1 VEHWCNLCFGK
12 LNPRGASNGPPLL
25 GNSDSSQS
33 AAAQRT
39 CDPAPGSEGG
49 TIGTDAGVSVT
60 EGPSTSSLTSNTES
74 TGTPPLLSII
84 ANMDQVCGFV
94 RSCQRLHANE
104 Q

>member
-12 LNPRGASNGPPLL
+12 LNPRGASDGPPLL

-49 TIGTDAGVSVT
+49 TTGTDAGVSVT
-60 EGPSTSSLTSNTES
+60 EGPSTSSLKSNTES

-94 RSCQRLHANE
+94 RSCQQLHANE